1 MSMNR
6 PTPPGDGSKDVMS
19 GLRAFFSL
27 RRHAGL
33 VRLRLTG
40 DDRGRL
46 EWSAGGERRRADVE
60 VQREERSGG
69 VVDLTLSP
77 WPEGLKPLVVHLG
90 VPGICRIKPL
100 SGRINEHAVERPARW
115 GESRYVDDEA
125 TLVLIG
131 DDGDVDEAEEAR
143 VIGEIEFDRATRMVT
158 VHVEPGDDNADPGM
172 VHVELKWK
180 DIDGDEQFDRFTIEL
195 TDSEDDDYWIGRFK
209 INEPRRTSDGQIDVT
224 VRSLTA
230 DDLIDLRYE
239 EQDDEQSEV
248 DRMIARSRF
257 ELHRIDVDKKTK
269 RCVIGGLPRHRL
281 DKDSP
286 DQILLRA
293 NVVSGDESHR
303 EGVADDKKSAPF
315 DGGPGD
321 TLESLLRR
329 YRDEQHGQEK
339 MTEGE
344 RNLLFEKLGQHF
356 TYSFP
361 SWSRDQYEEAFE
373 ECVMKLFEG
382 KLPEQRNGENLVGYL
397 YRTIRNLLKQQH
409 RKEQRRK
416 SVEGNHEAVIDPGQE
431 DAEPYGTAQLES
443 QLDDRL
449 LEVLAPEECGYVAMR
464 DWLGYRDV
472 EIQKIMRLS
481 ESRVRN
487 LAERVERKAYIL
499 RGLDWMRRNFISLE
513 DQSQFTPRERVVV
526 ERYEFDRMNCTDAT
540 KAAGVV
546 GKLAPKYRDNAVKKV
561 ELAAAADFLNVAEDD
576 HPRVFRWF
584 AALGQKAA
592 TKQNASDEIRLGRR
606 LHGQVLVATLPRKKL
621 KLACRR
627 WIELRT
633 IERRPLS
640 DAWSQIAGLKNWK
653 DIEKD
658 ETKQS
663 KLLNDVVNVWN
674 EHETAVPESIRTID
688 EAWLRSH

>member
-19 GLRAFFSL
+19 GIRAFFSL

-33 VRLRLTG
+33 VRLILTG

-46 EWSAGGERRRADVE
+46 EWSAGGERRRADIE
-60 VQREERSGG
+60 LQREERSGG

-90 VPGICRIKPL
+90 VPGVCRIKPL

-125 TLVLIG
+125 LLVLSA
-131 DDGDVDEAEEAR
+131 DDGDVDEAEESR

-172 VHVELKWK
+172 VHVELKWT

-239 EQDDEQSEV
+239 EQDDEHSEV

-269 RCVIGGLPRHRL
+269 RCVIGGLPKHRL

-344 RNLLFEKLGQHF
+344 RHLLFEKLGQHF

-416 SVEGNHEAVIDPGQE
+416 SVEGNHEAVIDPEQE

-449 LEVLAPEECGYVAMR
+449 LEVLTPEECGYVAMR

-481 ESRVRN
+481 ESRVRTI
-487 LAERVERKAYIL
+487 AERVERKAYIL

-526 ERYEFDRMNCTDAT
+526 ERYEFDRMNCPDAT

-546 GKLAPKYRDNAVKKV
+546 GKLAAKYRDNAVKKV
-561 ELAAAADFLNVAEDD
+561 ELAAAADLLNVAEDD
-576 HPRVFRWF
+576 HPKVFSWF

-592 TKQNASDEIRLGRR
+592 TEQNASDEIRLGRR

-621 KLACRR
+621 KLTCRR

-674 EHETAVPESIRTID
+674 EHETAVPKSIRTID